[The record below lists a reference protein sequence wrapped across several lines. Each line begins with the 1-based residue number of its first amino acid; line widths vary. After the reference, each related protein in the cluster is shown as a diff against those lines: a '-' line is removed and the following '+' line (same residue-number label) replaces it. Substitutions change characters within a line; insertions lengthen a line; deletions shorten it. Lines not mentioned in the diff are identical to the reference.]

1 MIRRSTES
9 HHAGS
14 NSNELGTHCYIL
26 ALFLYSFPG
35 IHFWTLLATGYWARQ
50 TSGLI
55 QHGCSFHRQLEEEI
69 SCKKY
74 VPTYINIYTSS
85 CFFFKYLLK
94 PAWCILGCVKSP
106 LIMILR
112 LLRGCWDKD
121 TKDDQPHLQ
130 ETVSNAKSL
139 LLHWKKAFQEIIP
152 ENPGKHS
159 GSILTL
165 HALLRDGQAWW
176 FMWGSCCMI
185 LM

>member
-106 LIMILR
+106 LIMVLR

-130 ETVSNAKSL
+130 ETVSNARVGLPDHSFFTGKKLSKKSFLKIQESTVVESL
-139 LLHWKKAFQEIIP
+139 L
-152 ENPGKHS
+152 
-159 GSILTL
+159 
-165 HALLRDGQAWW
+165 
-176 FMWGSCCMI
+176 CMPS
-185 LM
+185 